1 VRRSF
6 GVALGLGLAC
16 CAAAP
21 AQAAQEVVVTG
32 LDALAWDKPIVD
44 IQPGDTM
51 RWTFAGTTQV
61 HNVKSTGPNWPVEFR
76 SELGPIP
83 APDSPPYTFD
93 AVGEYAFV
101 CEVHA
106 GMTGVVRV
114 SEVPP
119 PPAPP
124 PPLSAQPFLNDS
136 AAPFAPETAVALDT
150 AKPGLS
156 ALSARRVANGAR
168 VRFKV
173 SEESVVSVAVKR
185 GRRLVKSVD
194 VPGTGARSVTVS
206 GLRAGRY
213 VVQVRATDLAGNRS
227 KLRTLRV
234 IVR

>member
-1 VRRSF
+1 VRRSSV
-6 GVALGLGLAC
+6 VALGLGLAF

-32 LDALAWDKPIVD
+32 LDTLAWDKPTVD
-44 IQPGDTM
+44 IQPGDTV
-51 RWTFAGTTQV
+51 RWTFAGTTQP
-61 HNVKSTGPNWPVEFR
+61 HNVKSTSANWTVD

-83 APDSPPYTFD
+83 APDFPHTFD
-93 AVGEYAFV
+93 AVGDYTYV

-114 SEVPP
+114 AEVPP
-119 PPAPP
+119 PPPP
-124 PPLSAQPFLNDS
+124 TPPLSAQPFVNDS
-136 AAPFAPETAVALDT
+136 AAPVAPETSVALDT

-156 ALSARRVANGAR
+156 SLSARRVSKGAR

-173 SEESVVSVAVKR
+173 SEESVVNVAVKR
-185 GRRLVKSVD
+185 GGRMVKSVD
-194 VPGTGARSVTVS
+194 VPGSGARSVTVS

-234 IVR
+234 TVR